1 MKRYLNAICI
11 CCTGLLLCACGDRT
25 PDSQPAFAEQTTVST
40 AAPVTETHPPAE
52 TLPALTADEIAAL
65 PAETMLLP
73 EQLASVEPESLFT
86 AEPISDAVFDRINGI
101 SYQENPYISRDDLRY
116 LRVLH
121 YNPAGDICT
130 GELICNQAI
139 AADLT
144 EIFRTLYDAQYPIAR
159 MVLIDAYNG
168 DDEASMADNNT
179 SCFNYRVIAG
189 STTLSNHAKGLAL
202 DINPRNNPY
211 ITFNADGSE
220 NVAPANAQAYADRE
234 AFFPM
239 KIDADDLCYQL
250 FTSHGFTWGG
260 SWDTP
265 KDYQHFEK
273 P

>member
-1 MKRYLNAICI
+1 MKRSLKTISI
-11 CCTGLLLCACGDRT
+11 CCAWLLLCACGNRT
-25 PDSQPAFAEQTTVST
+25 PDSQPTLADQTSVTTT
-40 AAPVTETHPPAE
+40 APMTETQPPAE

-73 EQLASVEPESLFT
+73 EQLAGLAAESLFT
-86 AEPISDAVFDRINGI
+86 AAPISDAVFERMNGI
-101 SYQENPYISRDDLRY
+101 FYQENPYISRDDLRY

-121 YNPAGDICT
+121 YNPAGDICI
-130 GELICNQAI
+130 GEMICNQSI

-144 EIFRTLYDAQYPIAR
+144 EIFRALYDAQYPIAR
-159 MVLIDAYNG
+159 MVLIDEYSG

-211 ITFNADGSE
+211 VTFNADGSK
-220 NVAPANAQAYADRE
+220 NVSPANAQAYADRE

-239 KIDADDLCYQL
+239 KIDTDDLCYQL